1 MCFRRQNRMN
11 APYPEAH
18 NILYLQ
24 AKDGIFR
31 IQTLEQQGFVS
42 RRFVSTIGSGEK
54 NDSPLPAS
62 CRRIS
67 CLCNLK
73 GTNTMSVSSIEE
85 AIEDIRQ
92 GKMVILVDDED
103 RENEGDLTL
112 AAEAATPENIN
123 FMAKYGRGL
132 ICLTLTPDKCD
143 ALGLRPMVRD
153 NTSPFETAFTVSI
166 EAKSGVTT
174 GISAADRAH
183 TILTA
188 VADNATPKDLVSPGH
203 VFPLRARKGGVLVRS
218 GQTEGSVDLARLAGL
233 RPAGV
238 ICEIMNDDGSMS
250 RMPELKK
257 FAKHHGIKICTV
269 ADLVAYRLRTER
281 LVRTVAEAQIP
292 SRFGGDWRAVAFE
305 NDVDHLEHIALVK
318 GEIKKGEPVLV
329 RVHSECLTGDV
340 LGSQRCDCGDQLH
353 SAMRKIAEE
362 GKGVILY
369 MRQEGRGIG
378 LVNKLKAYELQDKGL
393 DTVEAN
399 LKLGFKADLRDY
411 GIGAQIL
418 LALGITKIRLL
429 TNNPKKLIGL
439 QGYGI
444 DIVDRVSIEMVA
456 TENNIDYLTTKRDK
470 LGHMLE
476 NL

>member
-1 MCFRRQNRMN
+1 
-11 APYPEAH
+11 
-18 NILYLQ
+18 
-24 AKDGIFR
+24 
-31 IQTLEQQGFVS
+31 
-42 RRFVSTIGSGEK
+42 
-54 NDSPLPAS
+54 
-62 CRRIS
+62 
-67 CLCNLK
+67 
-73 GTNTMSVSSIEE
+73 MSVSSIEE

-103 RENEGDLTL
+103 RENEGDLTM
-112 AAEAATPENIN
+112 AAEAATTETIN

-132 ICLTLTPDKCD
+132 ICLTLTPEKCD

-153 NTSPFETAFTVSI
+153 NTSPFETAFTISI
-166 EAKSGVTT
+166 EAKHGVTT

-188 VADNATPKDLVSPGH
+188 VADNASSKDLVSPGH

-238 ICEIMNDDGSMS
+238 ICEIMNDDGSMA
-250 RMPELKK
+250 RMPELKE
-257 FAKHHGIKICTV
+257 FAKQHGIKICTV

-292 SRFGGDWRAVAFE
+292 SCFGGDWRAVAFE

-353 SAMRKIAEE
+353 RAMRKIAEE

-444 DIVDRVSIEMVA
+444 DIVDRVPIEIAA
-456 TENNIDYLTTKRDK
+456 TESNIDYLTTKRDK

>member
-1 MCFRRQNRMN
+1 M
-11 APYPEAH
+11 
-18 NILYLQ
+18 
-24 AKDGIFR
+24 
-31 IQTLEQQGFVS
+31 T
-42 RRFVSTIGSGEK
+42 
-54 NDSPLPAS
+54 
-62 CRRIS
+62 
-67 CLCNLK
+67 
-73 GTNTMSVSSIEE
+73 VSSIEE
-85 AIEDIRQ
+85 AIEDIRL

-103 RENEGDLTL
+103 RENEGDLTM

-132 ICLTLTPDKCD
+132 ICLTLTHEKCD
-143 ALGLRPMVRD
+143 ALGLKPMVRD

-166 EAKSGVTT
+166 EAKHGVTT

-188 VADNATPKDLVSPGH
+188 VADGASPKDLVSPGH

-238 ICEIMNDDGSMS
+238 ICEIMNDDGTMS
-250 RMPELKK
+250 RMPELHK

-269 ADLVAYRLRTER
+269 ADLVAYRLKNER

-292 SRFGGDWRAVAFE
+292 SCYGGDWRAVAFE
-305 NDVDHLEHIALVK
+305 NDVDRLEHIALVK
-318 GEIKKGEPVLV
+318 GEFKKGDPVLV

-444 DIVDRVSIEMVA
+444 DIVDRVPIEMTA
-456 TENNIDYLTTKRDK
+456 TESNIDYLTTKRDK
-470 LGHMLE
+470 LGHLLE